1 MMIKIITVITV
12 RNNNNT
18 IEGPIGPIIVSTI
31 YDKTRKGE
39 TGYVL
44 QDRREDRKMHSQ
56 EF

>member
-12 RNNNNT
+12 RNNNT
-18 IEGPIGPIIVSTI
+18 IEGPIGPIIVSAI

-44 QDRREDRKMHSQ
+44 QDRREDRRMYSQ